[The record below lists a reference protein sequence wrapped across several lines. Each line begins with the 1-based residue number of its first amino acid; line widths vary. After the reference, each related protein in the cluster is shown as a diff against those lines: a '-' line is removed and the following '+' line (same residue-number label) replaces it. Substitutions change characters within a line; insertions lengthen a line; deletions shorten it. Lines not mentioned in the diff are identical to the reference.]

1 MLQLR
6 NVCMEL
12 RNVCCHPALS
22 DWAERSGTTAA
33 AGAEQP
39 GDATAA
45 VGSAAA
51 GGAPGAATPAPP
63 AQDDDAPGSEHGA
76 RLTADRLVKGSAKL
90 ALLDS
95 MLHELHAEGKRVM
108 VLAQSSKALDA
119 AEALER
125 ERYCVGAAPAVPAV
139 AGAAA
144 ASTAAV
150 AAAFIEPCYERVDTT
165 TKTAERQQA
174 VARFNAS
181 CTGGASGS
189 RWLFLQHTR
198 SCGVGTDL
206 PGIDVAIFLDS
217 DWSARKDAQVQ
228 AADCAQG
235 CEACA
240 GGFGGMSQSSST
252 FAPLLPC
259 ASPPG
264 NQLLHAHGCVAAT
277 ASLQLPSKPAPPPL
291 PFCRR
296 CRTRCA
302 WALRPRCVCTACT
315 AEAPARSACCS
326 CLTACAA
333 WTRSAS
339 RAMAGRWDP
348 APRRGVLCRSKF
360 ARAAP
365 TRLGSCCLF

>member
-1 MLQLR
+1 
-6 NVCMEL
+6 MEL

-33 AGAEQP
+33 AAGAEQP

-51 GGAPGAATPAPP
+51 GGAPAAAAPAPP
-63 AQDDDAPGSEHGA
+63 AQDDEAPGSEHGA

-95 MLHELHAEGKRVM
+95 MLRELHADGKRVM

-119 AEALER
+119 AEALAR
-125 ERYCVGAAPAVPAV
+125 ERYCAGAAPALPAV

-181 CTGGASGS
+181 CTGGVSGS

-228 AADCAQG
+228 AAGCRSGRGLEGSLRAAQPLQPYHS
-235 CEACA
+235 CFTARQPAAARLPWCCLPWPP
-240 GGFGGMSQSSST
+240 SSS
-252 FAPLLPC
+252 
-259 ASPPG
+259 
-264 NQLLHAHGCVAAT
+264 
-277 ASLQLPSKPAPPPL
+277 
-291 PFCRR
+291 
-296 CRTRCA
+296 
-302 WALRPRCVCTACT
+302 
-315 AEAPARSACCS
+315 
-326 CLTACAA
+326 
-333 WTRSAS
+333 
-339 RAMAGRWDP
+339 
-348 APRRGVLCRSKF
+348 
-360 ARAAP
+360 
-365 TRLGSCCLF
+365 